1 MANFRFL
8 KEASLYV
15 VYGSNKYKLDTNE
28 ISFSQSFRE
37 KSYEVKTIQEQS
49 SFEGSVI
56 NEANPA
62 EFSFNVPL
70 LREVR
75 NKVVL
80 DRLIDCESFD
90 LYISTGQDVLKLQ
103 KCVIQDGNFEINK
116 SRPLRLAISGEA
128 SKLSKYTGTIP
139 GTLQNTE
146 VTAST
151 YTLATID
158 TLTLDG
164 VDISSDIVGLTVELQ
179 NDINWNKYNTLQGTY
194 STTSASTSMYPDN
207 FTVGT
212 RVLGGSISKY
222 LKDDSILDW
231 GVDKPLTLTVG
242 KNVGGTVTS
251 VAVTSGGGSY
261 SSTPEVTISG
271 GGGTGATATATLSG
285 SAVSGLTITNPGTG
299 YTSNPTLTIAAPQFG
314 GSGSTATGTAT
325 ISADVVY
332 GMKFNISKCSYTLR
346 SQSGGVFRSE
356 YNWRMTSQ
364 PAALSSVIQYTT
376 YYPQKKI

>member
-28 ISFSQSFRE
+28 ISFSQSFKE

-62 EFSFNVPL
+62 NFSFNVPL
-70 LREVR
+70 LKEVR
-75 NKVVL
+75 NKVVV

-90 LYISTGQDVLKLQ
+90 LYISTEQDVLKLQ
-103 KCVIQDGNFEINK
+103 KCVIQDGTFEINK
-116 SRPLRLAISGEA
+116 SRPLRLAVSGEA
-128 SKLSKYTGTIP
+128 SKLSNYTGTIP
-139 GTLQNTE
+139 GTLQNTT

-151 YTLATID
+151 YTMATID

-164 VDISSDIVGLTVELQ
+164 EDISSDVVSLTVELQ
-179 NDINWNKYNTLQGTY
+179 NDIDWNKYNTLQGTY
-194 STTSASTSMYPDN
+194 STTSASTSMYPSN
-207 FTVGT
+207 YTIGT
-212 RVLGGSISKY
+212 RMLGGTITKY
-222 LKDDSILDW
+222 LKDDAILDW
-231 GVDKPLTLTVG
+231 GVDKELTLTLG
-242 KNVGGTVTS
+242 DNVGGTVTS

-285 SAVSGLTITNPGTG
+285 SAVSGLTITNPGSG
-299 YTSNPTLTIAAPQFG
+299 YTSNPTLTIAASGWG

-325 ISADVVY
+325 ISSDVVY
-332 GMKFNISKCSYTLR
+332 GIGFNVSKCSYTLR
-346 SQSGGVFRSE
+346 SQDGDVFKSE

-364 PAALSSVIQYTT
+364 PAALSSVIEYTT
-376 YYPQKKI
+376 Y

>member
-28 ISFSQSFRE
+28 ISFSQSFKE

-62 EFSFNVPL
+62 NFSFNVPL
-70 LREVR
+70 LKEVR
-75 NKVVL
+75 NKVVV

-90 LYISTGQDVLKLQ
+90 LYISTEQDVLKLQ
-103 KCVIQDGNFEINK
+103 KCVIQDGTFEINK
-116 SRPLRLAISGEA
+116 SRPLRLAVSGEA
-128 SKLSKYTGTIP
+128 SKLSNYTGTIP
-139 GTLQNTE
+139 GTLQNTT

-158 TLTLDG
+158 TLTLG
-164 VDISSDIVGLTVELQ
+164 GEDISSDVVSLTVELQ
-179 NDINWNKYNTLQGTY
+179 NDIDWNKYNTLQGTY
-194 STTSASTSMYPDN
+194 STTSASTSMYPSN
-207 FTVGT
+207 YTIGT
-212 RVLGGSISKY
+212 RMLGGTITKY
-222 LKDDSILDW
+222 LKDDAILDW
-231 GVDKPLTLTVG
+231 GVDKELTLTLG
-242 KNVGGTVTS
+242 DNVGGTVTS

-271 GGGTGATATATLSG
+271 GGGTGATATATLNG
-285 SAVSGLTITNPGTG
+285 SAVSGLTITNPGSG
-299 YTSNPTLTIAAPQFG
+299 YTSNPTLTIAASGWG

-325 ISADVVY
+325 ISSDVVY
-332 GMKFNISKCSYTLR
+332 GIGFNVSKCSYTLR
-346 SQSGGVFRSE
+346 SQDGGVFKSE

-364 PAALSSVIQYTT
+364 PGALSSVIEYTT
-376 YYPQKKI
+376 Y

>member
-207 FTVGT
+207 FTVVT

-242 KNVGGTVTS
+242 KNVGGTVNS

-376 YYPQKKI
+376 Y

>member
-376 YYPQKKI
+376 Y

>member
-28 ISFSQSFRE
+28 ISFSQSFKE

-62 EFSFNVPL
+62 NFSFNVPL
-70 LREVR
+70 LKEVR
-75 NKVVL
+75 NKVVV

-90 LYISTGQDVLKLQ
+90 LYISTEQDVLKLQ
-103 KCVIQDGNFEINK
+103 KCVIQDGTFEINK
-116 SRPLRLAISGEA
+116 SRPLRLAVSGEA
-128 SKLSKYTGTIP
+128 SKLSNYTGTIP
-139 GTLQNTE
+139 GTLQNTT
-146 VTAST
+146 VTTST

-158 TLTLDG
+158 TLTLG
-164 VDISSDIVGLTVELQ
+164 GEDISSDVVSLTVELQ
-179 NDINWNKYNTLQGTY
+179 NDIDWNKYNTLQGTY
-194 STTSASTSMYPDN
+194 STTSASTSMYPSN
-207 FTVGT
+207 YTIGT
-212 RVLGGSISKY
+212 RMLGGTITKY
-222 LKDDSILDW
+222 LKDDAILDW
-231 GVDKPLTLTVG
+231 GVDKELTLTLG
-242 KNVGGTVTS
+242 DNVGGTVTS

-271 GGGTGATATATLSG
+271 GGGTGATATATLNG
-285 SAVSGLTITNPGTG
+285 SAVSGLTITNPGSG
-299 YTSNPTLTIAAPQFG
+299 YTSNPTLTIAASGWG

-325 ISADVVY
+325 ISSDVVY
-332 GMKFNISKCSYTLR
+332 GIGFNVSKCSYTLR
-346 SQSGGVFRSE
+346 SQDGGVFKSE

-364 PAALSSVIQYTT
+364 PGALSSVIEYTT
-376 YYPQKKI
+376 Y

>member
-8 KEASLYV
+8 KEASLHV

-28 ISFSQSFRE
+28 ISFSQSFKE

-62 EFSFNVPL
+62 AFSFNVPL

-139 GTLQNTE
+139 GTLQNTN
-146 VTAST
+146 VITST
-151 YTLATID
+151 YTLPAID

-179 NDINWNKYNTLQGTY
+179 NDINWNKYTTLQGTY

-212 RVLGGSISKY
+212 RILGGSISKY

-231 GVDKPLTLTVG
+231 GIDQPLTLNVG
-242 KNVGGTVTS
+242 KNVGGTVNS

-271 GGGTGATATATLSG
+271 GGGTGATATATLTG
-285 SAVSGLTITNPGTG
+285 SAVSGLTITNAGTG
-299 YTSNPTLTIAAPQFG
+299 YTSNPTLTIAAPTMG

-325 ISADVVY
+325 ISAGVVY
-332 GMKFNISKCSYTLR
+332 GVKFNVSKCSYTLR
-346 SQSGGVFRSE
+346 SQDGGVFRSE

-376 YYPQKKI
+376 Y

>member
-28 ISFSQSFRE
+28 ISFSQSFKE

-62 EFSFNVPL
+62 NFSFNVPL
-70 LREVR
+70 LKEVR
-75 NKVVL
+75 NKVVV

-90 LYISTGQDVLKLQ
+90 LYISTEQDVLKLR
-103 KCVIQDGNFEINK
+103 KCVIQDGTFEINK
-116 SRPLRLAISGEA
+116 SRPLRLAVSGEA
-128 SKLSKYTGTIP
+128 SKLSNYTGTIP
-139 GTLQNTE
+139 GTLQNTT
-146 VTAST
+146 VTDST

-158 TLTLDG
+158 TLTLG
-164 VDISSDIVGLTVELQ
+164 GEDISSDVVSLTVELQ
-179 NDINWNKYNTLQGTY
+179 NDIEWNKYNTLQGTY
-194 STTSASTSMYPDN
+194 STTSASTSMYPSN
-207 FTVGT
+207 YTIGT
-212 RVLGGSISKY
+212 RMLGGTITKY
-222 LKDDSILDW
+222 LKDDAILDW
-231 GVDKPLTLTVG
+231 GVDKELTLTLG
-242 KNVGGTVTS
+242 DNVGGTVTS

-285 SAVSGLTITNPGTG
+285 SAVSGLTITNPGSG
-299 YTSNPTLTIAAPQFG
+299 YTSNPTLTIAASGWG

-325 ISADVVY
+325 ISSDVVY
-332 GMKFNISKCSYTLR
+332 GIGFNVSKCSYTLR
-346 SQSGGVFRSE
+346 SQDGDVFKSE

-364 PAALSSVIQYTT
+364 PAALSSVIEYTT
-376 YYPQKKI
+376 Y

>member
-49 SFEGSVI
+49 GFEGSVI

-146 VTAST
+146 VTTST

-376 YYPQKKI
+376 Y

>member
-28 ISFSQSFRE
+28 ISFSQSFKE

-62 EFSFNVPL
+62 NFSFNVPL
-70 LREVR
+70 LKEVR
-75 NKVVL
+75 NKVVV

-90 LYISTGQDVLKLQ
+90 LYISTEQDVLKLQ
-103 KCVIQDGNFEINK
+103 KCVIQDGTFEINK
-116 SRPLRLAISGEA
+116 SRPLRLAVSGEA
-128 SKLSKYTGTIP
+128 SKLSNYTGTIP
-139 GTLQNTE
+139 GTLQNTT

-151 YTLATID
+151 YTMATID
-158 TLTLDG
+158 TLTLGGED
-164 VDISSDIVGLTVELQ
+164 VSSDVVSLTVELQ
-179 NDINWNKYNTLQGTY
+179 NDIDWNKYNTLQGTY
-194 STTSASTSMYPDN
+194 STTSASTSMYPSN
-207 FTVGT
+207 YTIGT
-212 RVLGGSISKY
+212 RMLGGTITKY
-222 LKDDSILDW
+222 LKDDAILDW
-231 GVDKPLTLTVG
+231 GVDKELTLTLG
-242 KNVGGTVTS
+242 DNVGGTVTS

-285 SAVSGLTITNPGTG
+285 SAVSGLTITNPGSG
-299 YTSNPTLTIAAPQFG
+299 YTSNPTLTIAASGWG

-325 ISADVVY
+325 ISSDVVY
-332 GMKFNISKCSYTLR
+332 GIGFNVSKCSYTLR
-346 SQSGGVFRSE
+346 SQDGDVFKSE

-364 PAALSSVIQYTT
+364 PAALSSVIEYTT
-376 YYPQKKI
+376 Y

>member
-242 KNVGGTVTS
+242 KNVGGTVNS

-376 YYPQKKI
+376 Y

>member
-28 ISFSQSFRE
+28 ISFSQSFKE

-62 EFSFNVPL
+62 NFSFNVPL
-70 LREVR
+70 LKEVR
-75 NKVVL
+75 NKVVV

-90 LYISTGQDVLKLQ
+90 LYISTEQDVLKLQ
-103 KCVIQDGNFEINK
+103 KCVIQDGTFEINK
-116 SRPLRLAISGEA
+116 SRPLRLAVSGEA
-128 SKLSKYTGTIP
+128 SKLSNYTGTIP
-139 GTLQNTE
+139 GTLQNTT

-151 YTLATID
+151 YTMATID

-164 VDISSDIVGLTVELQ
+164 EDISSDVVSLTVELQ
-179 NDINWNKYNTLQGTY
+179 NDIEWNKYNTLQGTY
-194 STTSASTSMYPDN
+194 STTSASTSMYPSN
-207 FTVGT
+207 YTIGT
-212 RVLGGSISKY
+212 RMLGGTITKY
-222 LKDDSILDW
+222 LKDDAILDW
-231 GVDKPLTLTVG
+231 GVDKELTLTLG
-242 KNVGGTVTS
+242 DNVGGTVTS

-285 SAVSGLTITNPGTG
+285 SAVSGLTITNPGSG
-299 YTSNPTLTIAAPQFG
+299 YTSNPTLTIAASGWG

-325 ISADVVY
+325 ISSDVVY
-332 GMKFNISKCSYTLR
+332 GIGFNVSKCSYTLR
-346 SQSGGVFRSE
+346 SQDGDVFKSE

-364 PAALSSVIQYTT
+364 PAALSSVIEYTT
-376 YYPQKKI
+376 Y

>member
-285 SAVSGLTITNPGTG
+285 SAVSGLTITNPGTA

-332 GMKFNISKCSYTLR
+332 
-346 SQSGGVFRSE
+346 
-356 YNWRMTSQ
+356 
-364 PAALSSVIQYTT
+364 
-376 YYPQKKI
+376 